1 MIKLYRMYDL
11 IIFIYSFLP
20 LFSILI
26 RILTCLIYSCYG
38 CSVFICAILYAML
51 FHYSLSSRA

>member
-1 MIKLYRMYDL
+1 MVKLYRMYNL
-11 IIFIYSFLP
+11 IIFIYSFMP

-26 RILTCLIYSCYG
+26 RILTSLIYSCYSR
-38 CSVFICAILYAML
+38 SVFICTILYAML

>member
-1 MIKLYRMYDL
+1 MIKLHRMYDL
-11 IIFIYSFLP
+11 IIFVYSLLS

-26 RILTCLIYSCYG
+26 RILTCLIYRCYSC
-38 CSVFICAILYAML
+38 CIFICTVLYAML